1 MKVAIA
7 TGRPGRTLTVAWV
20 VLVGLFMVTA
30 AYIVVAV
37 PANDTPPTPPEPTAT
52 AHSDGLS
59 ESHDGYTLDPVA
71 LPSGRGQQSVSFRI
85 LDPGGSPVTAYAT
98 VQDRPLHLYLARE
111 DLSVFQHVH
120 PRLVDDTWQAMVDVP
135 DGGVYR
141 VYAEFTPEQRA
152 PSPHTTVLGARFIIA
167 GDTSYVP
174 LPQAAPTAPAGP
186 YTVKRLDGTDRQASG
201 TAAVLQLQVLD
212 AQGQPVTDL
221 QPYLGAFA
229 HVSAFDAYT
238 QAMTHVHA
246 IGQPD
251 APAPADG
258 VLSFH
263 TVWRDPGAQRI
274 FVEFQ
279 LAGTVHQA
287 VFTVVVT

>member
-1 MKVAIA
+1 V
-7 TGRPGRTLTVAWV
+7 TLPTERGVQP
-20 VLVGLFMVTA
+20 VT
-30 AYIVVAV
+30 
-37 PANDTPPTPPEPTAT
+37 
-52 AHSDGLS
+52 
-59 ESHDGYTLDPVA
+59 
-71 LPSGRGQQSVSFRI
+71 FRI
-85 LDPGGSPVTAYAT
+85 LEPSGSPVTAYAT
-98 VQDRPLHLYLARE
+98 VQDRPLHLYVARE

-120 PRLVDDTWQAMVDVP
+120 PRLVDDTWRAEVDVP

-141 VYAEFTPEQRA
+141 IYVEFTPAALAASRH
-152 PSPHTTVLGARFIIA
+152 STVLGTRFIIS
-167 GDTSYVP
+167 GDTRYVP
-174 LPQAAPTAPAGP
+174 LPMAAPTAPAGP
-186 YTVKRLDGTDRQASG
+186 YTVRRLDGTDRQTHG

-212 AQGQPVTDL
+212 GQGQPVTNL

-246 IGQPD
+246 IGRTD

-258 VLSFH
+258 VLAFH
-263 TVWRDPGAQRI
+263 TVWRDPGAQRV

-287 VFTVVVT
+287 VFTVVVA

>member
-7 TGRPGRTLTVAWV
+7 TSRPGRTLTVAWV

-30 AYIVVAV
+30 TYIVVAV
-37 PANDTPPTPPEPTAT
+37 PANDTPPTPPAPIAT
-52 AHSDGLS
+52 AHADGLS
-59 ESHDGYTLDPVA
+59 ESHDGYLLEPVA
-71 LPSGRGQQSVSFRI
+71 LPSERGVQPVTFRI
-85 LDPGGSPVTAYAT
+85 LDASGSPVTAYAT
-98 VQDRPLHLYLARE
+98 VQDRPLHLYVARE

-120 PRLVDDTWQAMVDVP
+120 PRLVDDTWRAEVDVP

-141 VYAEFTPEQRA
+141 IYVEFTPASLAASRH
-152 PSPHTTVLGARFIIA
+152 STVLGTRFIIS
-167 GDTSYVP
+167 GDTRYVP
-174 LPQAAPTAPAGP
+174 LPMADPTAMAGP
-186 YTVKRLDGTDRQASG
+186 YTVKRLDGTDRQTHG

-212 AQGQPVTDL
+212 GQGQPVTNL
-221 QPYLGAFA
+221 QPYLGALA

-246 IGQPD
+246 IGRPD

-258 VLSFH
+258 VLAFH

-279 LAGTVHQA
+279 LAGTVHLA
-287 VFTVVVT
+287 VFTVVVA